1 MILMKL
7 PTANH
12 NKRTHD
18 FGSRPMKK
26 LLVTGASGFLGWN
39 ICSKASRK
47 WSVTGI
53 TFSNAVKIPDV
64 ATLKCDLTNY
74 RDLKRLFSEVQP
86 DSVIHTAAASQPEYC
101 QMNQGASRRINVDA
115 SLNIAG
121 LCADYNIS
129 CVFTSTDLVF
139 DGLNPPYGEQDPA
152 CPVNIYAEQ
161 KVLAEEGMAKR
172 FPETAICRMPL
183 MFGSSPAASQSSLQI
198 ILNALMKKQ
207 KLNLFTDEY
216 RTPVSAGTA
225 FSGLLLALENVSGIL
240 HLGGCERISRYEFG
254 ILTARI
260 FQKDPAGLIPCR
272 SSEVSTAAPRA
283 PDVSLDSSKARAL
296 GFSPL
301 PLEEEL
307 KKLKMTL

>member
-1 MILMKL
+1 M
-7 PTANH
+7 
-12 NKRTHD
+12 R
-18 FGSRPMKK
+18 K

-53 TFSNAVKIPDV
+53 TFSNVVKIPDV
-64 ATLKCDLTNY
+64 STLKCDLTNY

-101 QMNQGASRRINVDA
+101 QVNQTESRRINVDVPH
-115 SLNIAG
+115 NIAG

-129 CVFTSTDLVF
+129 CAFTSTDLVF

-152 CPVNIYAEQ
+152 CPVNVYAEQ
-161 KVLAEEGMAKR
+161 KVLAEEGMTKR
-172 FPETAICRMPL
+172 FPETAICRIPL
-183 MFGSSPAASQSSLQI
+183 MFGASPASSQSSLQI

-216 RTPVSAGTA
+216 RTPISAGTA

-240 HLGGCERISRYEFG
+240 HLGGCERVSRYELG
-254 ILTARI
+254 MLTARI
-260 FQKDPAGLIPCR
+260 FQKNATGLIPCR
-272 SSEVSTAAPRA
+272 SSEVFAAAPRA
-283 PDVSLDSSKARAL
+283 PDVSLDSSKAKAL

-301 PLEEEL
+301 PLKEEL
-307 KKLKMTL
+307 KNLKLTL